1 MIDYYYYYLLR
12 YIVINTFPNHP
23 EYIYIDTHILEQLI
37 GKKLEYIVD
46 SNCFSFKIVNTGN
59 LHSCA
64 FFNIYLIKGT
74 KRNKKKKKR
83 KKESLS
89 TPPRFLD
96 FIHETRVLL
105 LTVCR
110 HVWSNGYQSPLS
122 LNFQYEQFPVPGPLA
137 KKRI

>member
-1 MIDYYYYYLLR
+1 MIDYYYLLR

-74 KRNKKKKKR
+74 KRNKKKKK
-83 KKESLS
+83 KE
-89 TPPRFLD
+89 
-96 FIHETRVLL
+96 
-105 LTVCR
+105 
-110 HVWSNGYQSPLS
+110 
-122 LNFQYEQFPVPGPLA
+122 
-137 KKRI
+137 KRISLHSTTLP